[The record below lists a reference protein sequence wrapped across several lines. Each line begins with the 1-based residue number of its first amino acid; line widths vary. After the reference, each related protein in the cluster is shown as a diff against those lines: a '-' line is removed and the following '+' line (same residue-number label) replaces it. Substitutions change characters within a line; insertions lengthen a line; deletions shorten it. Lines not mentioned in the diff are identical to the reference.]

1 MIALVLW
8 MLMSLLLACVAGC
21 FIGVGMGEPGELLP

>member
-1 MIALVLW
+1 MMALVLW
-8 MLMSLLLACVAGC
+8 LVLSPALACVAGR

>member
-8 MLMSLLLACVAGC
+8 LAMSLLLACVAGR

>member
-1 MIALVLW
+1 MMALALWLVL
-8 MLMSLLLACVAGC
+8 SLLLACVAGR

>member
-8 MLMSLLLACVAGC
+8 LVLSLLLACVAGR

>member
-1 MIALVLW
+1 MIAFALWLVL
-8 MLMSLLLACVAGC
+8 SLLLACVAGR